1 MKKPTYILDTN
12 AILYNPEIIYD
23 LKDAD
28 IVIPQVVLQELD
40 KIKLTSNDRDLRYRA
55 RKAARFLFDL
65 AEKGTLTEGIELENG
80 STVRVAVFDPNK
92 SYPENLSIR
101 NSDDKI
107 LAIAYQVIN
116 DTGSETTLVTNDLNM
131 LLKAQILGLSIHRFV
146 EEPATFLEKIGNR
159 LKLGRRFKAAY
170 PFIIVL
176 LMGAFAVFMG
186 MQVIKAGNPKSDLPP
201 ELQAQY
207 EFFKIKE
214 QEYKRILSDD
224 PQNFQALVGLANLY
238 FDNQQYQQAID
249 YYRKALK
256 VQPNNPDVR
265 TDMAI
270 SYFYLN
276 LNDLAVSELQKVVKS
291 HPNHA
296 KARYNLAV
304 IYRRMGNLEAA
315 KAEFEAFLKLVPYG
329 PDAEFAANQLSVIN
343 ELLKQRGAQ

>member
-23 LKDAD
+23 LEDAD

-55 RKAARFLFDL
+55 RRASRFLFNI
-65 AEKGTLTEGIELENG
+65 AEKGSLTEGIELENG
-80 STVRVAVFDPNK
+80 SNVRIAMFDPNK
-92 SYPENLSIR
+92 SYPDNLAIK

-116 DTGSETTLVTNDLNM
+116 ELDGDITLVTNDLNM
-131 LLKAQILGLSIHRFV
+131 LLKAQIIGLSIHRFA
-146 EEPATFLEKIGNR
+146 EEPATFLEKIGSR
-159 LKLGRRFKAAY
+159 LRLGRRFKTAY

-176 LMGAFAVFMG
+176 LIGAFAVFMG
-186 MQVIKAGNPKSDLPP
+186 MQVINAGTPKSDLPP

-224 PQNFQALVGLANLY
+224 PKNFEALVGLGNLY

-270 SYFYLN
+270 CYFYLN
-276 LNDLAVSELQKVVKS
+276 LNDLAVSELEKVVKS
-291 HPNHA
+291 YPNHA
-296 KARYNLAV
+296 KAHYNLAV
-304 IYRRMGNLEAA
+304 VYRRIGRLEAA
-315 KAEFEAFLKLVPYG
+315 KSEFEAFLKLVPYG
-329 PDAEFAANQLSVIN
+329 PDAEFAANQLNAIN
-343 ELLKQRGAQ
+343 ELLKQRGVQ